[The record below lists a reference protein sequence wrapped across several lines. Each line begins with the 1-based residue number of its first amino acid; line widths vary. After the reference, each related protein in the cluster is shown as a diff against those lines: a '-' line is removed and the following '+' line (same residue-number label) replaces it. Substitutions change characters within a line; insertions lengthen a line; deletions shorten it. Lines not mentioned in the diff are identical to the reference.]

1 MTLKKTMQSC
11 GHISLFRKTWQIDL
25 LLFFRCPLE
34 AAPVPINDLNVVSD
48 ELPSW
53 AVAGVYHQHNID
65 HGPMLKDGVI
75 ARGLATEQLTRA
87 VEAHERVGHG
97 LEVTG

>member
-1 MTLKKTMQSC
+1 MT
-11 GHISLFRKTWQIDL
+11 
-25 LLFFRCPLE
+25 
-34 AAPVPINDLNVVSD
+34 D

-53 AVAGVYHQHNID
+53 AVEGVYHQQNTD

-75 ARGLATEQLTRA
+75 TRGLATEQLTRA

-97 LEVTG
+97 LAETG

>member
-1 MTLKKTMQSC
+1 MVTFHCLEKH
-11 GHISLFRKTWQIDL
+11 GRLI
-25 LLFFRCPLE
+25 FFSSSDVPLRLPL
-34 AAPVPINDLNVVSD
+34 PVPVNDLNVVSD

-65 HGPMLKDGVI
+65 HAPMLKDGVI

>member
-1 MTLKKTMQSC
+1 MT
-11 GHISLFRKTWQIDL
+11 
-25 LLFFRCPLE
+25 
-34 AAPVPINDLNVVSD
+34 D

-53 AVAGVYHQHNID
+53 AVADVYHQHNTD

-75 ARGLATEQLTRA
+75 TRGLATEQLTRA

-97 LEVTG
+97 LAETG